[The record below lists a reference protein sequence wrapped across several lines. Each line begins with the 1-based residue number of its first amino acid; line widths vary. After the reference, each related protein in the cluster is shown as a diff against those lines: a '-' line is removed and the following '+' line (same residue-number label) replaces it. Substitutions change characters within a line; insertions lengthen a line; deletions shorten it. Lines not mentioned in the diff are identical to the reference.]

1 MSEYTTVTQG
11 SPNLIVKLTG
21 KVDAVNY
28 EKILTDVTELLE
40 NGEVESLVFDVNDV
54 NYVSSAGLRMF
65 SGVGKLCKSKNID
78 YMLDGLRRDIYKM
91 FQLTGYASIL
101 KIRVKED

>member
-1 MSEYTTVTQG
+1 MSEYTTVTQEA
-11 SPNLIVKLTG
+11 PDLIVKLSG

-28 EKILTDVTELLE
+28 EKILEDVTHLLE
-40 NGEVESLVFDVNDV
+40 GDNVTSLTFDVDEV

-78 YMLDGLRRDIYKM
+78 YLLDGLRHDIYKM

-101 KIRVKED
+101 KIRVKDA